1 MDRSSAYIYGSTAAV
16 GSATNRTASYDLS
29 ARREPSY
36 TEMSSRTGRTR
47 TRDRSADFSV
57 VKMRRSNSL
66 ELSAPVKPRIR
77 DRSTDFSINGIE
89 RISSRPK
96 TAIYDSKFD
105 AKEYM
110 ELTGS
115 ADRYVTVQKYK
126 NTNTDIDNLVE
137 EERRSKAYSKI
148 INQSSSLQQEVD
160 ASRACMSDMFMNT
173 GGFSTKT
180 VAAIAKE
187 VIYKEDKG
195 PKNYNWRKEM
205 SSYEEKLE
213 VLNAHKKTVQ
223 ESTRATRDAYR
234 STNSKIRDYD
244 LESRKTVESDR
255 FMSKPASTT
264 ISRDRNYTC
273 DSTVPARKHYDTN
286 HNMDDASHD
295 YTEPAGK
302 KGAWRKDLERYES
315 ELQLK
320 KVEKENERK
329 ISDYKKTWNAPSSD
343 SIPYTTSHRSALPAQ
358 TQTNGIT
365 EIDST
370 LSTTCYNYT
379 SNKSEVKPNN
389 STPNDEPSKNWRT
402 YDSTTKSE
410 VAQDQH
416 KISPPPKKYNSVKIE
431 EEYTS
436 QLKKSEATMK
446 DEPKVETKKPTP
458 SWKMTDPK
466 KNEQT
471 KDMTLI
477 PATEE
482 RKSEETP
489 KPTPKWKKP
498 ESTVKEEPKVET
510 PKWKKPD
517 SKVKEE
523 PKEETPKP
531 TPKWKKPEPK
541 VKEEPKEETP
551 KPTPKWKKPE
561 PKVKEEPKEETPKPT
576 PKWKKPETK
585 ATEEPKEETPKPTP
599 KWKKPEPKVK
609 EEPKEETPKPT
620 PKWKKPETK
629 AKEEPKEE
637 TPKPTPKWKKPETK
651 VKETLEGQEIV
662 EISTKTETPTTQYN
676 SNDTKKDEEKESKPE
691 TKSNKTDA
699 TPPEDG
705 EEDKKKK
712 DEAKEEEEEEDTT
725 GMKAMRKETDDK
737 FSNMEAEFEQ
747 GRSKLAALRAKM
759 KRLREAS
766 KAAAAADEAAEATRK
781 G

>member
-1 MDRSSAYIYGSTAAV
+1 
-16 GSATNRTASYDLS
+16 
-29 ARREPSY
+29 
-36 TEMSSRTGRTR
+36 MSSRTGRTR
-47 TRDRSADFSV
+47 TRDRSADFSA

-255 FMSKPASTT
+255 LMSKPATTT
-264 ISRDRNYTC
+264 ISKDRNYTC

-286 HNMDDASHD
+286 HNMDDDASHD
-295 YTEPAGK
+295 YTEPAVK

-343 SIPYTTSHRSALPAQ
+343 SIPYTTSHRSALPSQ

-389 STPNDEPSKNWRT
+389 SAPNDEPSKNWRT

-416 KISPPPKKYNSVKIE
+416 KISPPPKKCNSVKIE

-446 DEPKVETKKPTP
+446 DEPKVVTKKPTP
-458 SWKMTDPK
+458 SWKMTEPK

-523 PKEETPKP
+523 PKD
-531 TPKWKKPEPK
+531 
-541 VKEEPKEETP
+541 
-551 KPTPKWKKPE
+551 
-561 PKVKEEPKEETPKPT
+561 
-576 PKWKKPETK
+576 
-585 ATEEPKEETPKPTP
+585 ETPKPTP

-637 TPKPTPKWKKPETK
+637 TPKPTPKWKKPEPK
-651 VKETLEGQEIV
+651 VKETIEGQEIV
-662 EISTKTETPTTQYN
+662 EISTKTETPTTQY
-676 SNDTKKDEEKESKPE
+676 
-691 TKSNKTDA
+691 
-699 TPPEDG
+699 
-705 EEDKKKK
+705 
-712 DEAKEEEEEEDTT
+712 
-725 GMKAMRKETDDK
+725 
-737 FSNMEAEFEQ
+737 
-747 GRSKLAALRAKM
+747 
-759 KRLREAS
+759 
-766 KAAAAADEAAEATRK
+766 
-781 G
+781 

>member
-1 MDRSSAYIYGSTAAV
+1 
-16 GSATNRTASYDLS
+16 
-29 ARREPSY
+29 
-36 TEMSSRTGRTR
+36 MSSRTGRTR
-47 TRDRSADFSV
+47 TRDRSADFSA

-255 FMSKPASTT
+255 LMSKPATTT
-264 ISRDRNYTC
+264 ISKDRNYTC

-286 HNMDDASHD
+286 HNMDDDASHD
-295 YTEPAGK
+295 YTEPAVK

-343 SIPYTTSHRSALPAQ
+343 SIPYTTSHRSALPSQ

-389 STPNDEPSKNWRT
+389 SAPNDEPSKNWRT

-416 KISPPPKKYNSVKIE
+416 KISPPPKKCNSVKIE

-458 SWKMTDPK
+458 SWKMTEPK

-477 PATEE
+477 LATEE
-482 RKSEETP
+482 RKS
-489 KPTPKWKKP
+489 
-498 ESTVKEEPKVET
+498 
-510 PKWKKPD
+510 
-517 SKVKEE
+517 
-523 PKEETPKP
+523 EETPKP

-561 PKVKEEPKEETPKPT
+561 P
-576 PKWKKPETK
+576 
-585 ATEEPKEETPKPTP
+585 
-599 KWKKPEPKVK
+599 
-609 EEPKEETPKPT
+609 
-620 PKWKKPETK
+620 
-629 AKEEPKEE
+629 
-637 TPKPTPKWKKPETK
+637 K

-691 TKSNKTDA
+691 TKPNKTDA